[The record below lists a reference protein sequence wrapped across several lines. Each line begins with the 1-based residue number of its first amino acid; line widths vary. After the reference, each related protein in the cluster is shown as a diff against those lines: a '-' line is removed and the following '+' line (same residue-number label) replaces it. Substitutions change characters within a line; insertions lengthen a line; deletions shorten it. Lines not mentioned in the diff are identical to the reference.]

1 LNDLLYSKES
11 IHLNVLERRKKKNEN
26 AIFLFLHDC
35 QTNALYDWTEF
46 KRFRKKNSSLSK
58 NEALVETDKLSEN

>member
-1 LNDLLYSKES
+1 MQF
-11 IHLNVLERRKKKNEN
+11 
-26 AIFLFLHDC
+26 FLFLHDC